1 MSIQVHQLLTD
12 AIGDWISGHAKK
24 SQPSLSYEIES
35 VNTKRFMDF
44 IVNSI
49 NDWNADIFFVLTLV
63 NNKRC
68 LELVSLTNIG
78 NAIIAKLENDI
89 TTAVLNPATGDGITI
104 DCDQFNQ
111 NEITDLTLIASG
123 EHEDIA
129 QKVAI
134 LFPEGCLFRGN

>member
-24 SQPSLSYEIES
+24 SQPSLSYEIEII
-35 VNTKRFMDF
+35 NANQFMDF

-49 NDWNADIFFVLTLV
+49 NDWKADILFVLTLV
-63 NNKRC
+63 NNKKC
-68 LELVSLTNIG
+68 LELVSLTDIRNVILE
-78 NAIIAKLENDI
+78 KLENDI

-123 EHEDIA
+123 GYEYVAERIA
-129 QKVAI
+129 T